1 MTKDEK
7 KVVDILKNLGIDY
20 KRVEHPPVYTVEE
33 AKRLCSN
40 IEATGCKNLFMK
52 ERGHKNYYLVIMLD
66 NKRADFKS
74 ISKQLKISRL
84 TFANEDELNNI
95 LGLKPGE
102 VTPFGL
108 LNDKDKVV
116 NVIIDNELE
125 NSTFVSFHPNVNT
138 STLILKYKDFERFL
152 KWAKNK
158 VKKIII

>member
-1 MTKDEK
+1 MAKDEK
-7 KVVDILKNLGIDY
+7 KVMDTLKNLGIDY
-20 KRVEHPPVYTVEE
+20 RRVEHPPVYTVEE

-52 ERGHKNYYLVIMLD
+52 ESFHKNYYLIIMLD

-84 TFANEDELNNI
+84 TFANENELNNI

-108 LNDKDKVV
+108 LNDKEKVV
-116 NVIIDNELE
+116 NVIIDDELE
-125 NSTFVSFHPNVNT
+125 NSKLVSFHPNVNT
-138 STLILKYKDFERFL
+138 STLILRYKDFEDYL
-152 KWAKNK
+152 EWTKNK
-158 VKKIII
+158 VEKVKI